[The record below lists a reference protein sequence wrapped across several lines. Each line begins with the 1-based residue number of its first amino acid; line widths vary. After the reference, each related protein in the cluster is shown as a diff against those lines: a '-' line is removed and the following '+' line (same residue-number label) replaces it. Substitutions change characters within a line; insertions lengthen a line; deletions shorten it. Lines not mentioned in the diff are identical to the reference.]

1 MSKTRY
7 NLDLVFAN
15 VFFGANFSF
24 YVSLTRNYLDFQQI
38 FMLQVL
44 SAAVFFI
51 PFALFSRYSYRI
63 TWRDVGN
70 ILIVTLLI
78 VYGWMYMLLWGSSY
92 TTPIDASVIATLG
105 PAFTLI
111 MDHLMHPRKY
121 IGTRVVGVV
130 CALVGAGILILGDGF
145 SLTHGSRA
153 QGNLFVLAAVV
164 AIAVNTVIIKPQL
177 EKLGTLVVMGWYYI
191 IGLAITAPFFWKYI
205 DHVPFL
211 RLPLF
216 AQAELGYILILGT
229 VLPMYLLYRGTEKLT
244 SVHTAL
250 YRYIQPVIAGILAIT
265 RGQAHFDA
273 AKPTLLLNSHHD
285 TVRPTAAWTRDPFA
299 ATWEGERLYG
309 LGANDTAQRRTAG
322 TLIGQQPFA
331 PGVGNRFAPLAC
343 EVEDD
348 HHRAAFAAHLAAG
361 EQLLEERQAL
371 RSHPFAGGRHPH
383 GVVHPDLPQVGGR
396 GRDGENP
403 QVCEQHLRAQHLF
416 VELHLAHVEIH
427 LLRDVVHVLKGVHVG
442 EPFLNR
448 GFERARHLIRG

>member
-1 MSKTRY
+1 MLHSAGVPKCECGGVIKPDVVLY
-7 NLDLVFAN
+7 EEGLD
-15 VFFGANFSF
+15 
-24 YVSLTRNYLDFQQI
+24 Q
-38 FMLQVL
+38 QVL

-273 AKPTLLLNSHHD
+273 ANITASVFIFAGVILVVVGYKYY
-285 TVRPTAAWTRDPFA
+285 VRH
-299 ATWEGERLYG
+299 G
-309 LGANDTAQRRTAG
+309 L
-322 TLIGQQPFA
+322 PK
-331 PGVGNRFAPLAC
+331 
-343 EVEDD
+343 
-348 HHRAAFAAHLAAG
+348 
-361 EQLLEERQAL
+361 L
-371 RSHPFAGGRHPH
+371 RSDGRLEH
-383 GVVHPDLPQVGGR
+383 
-396 GRDGENP
+396 
-403 QVCEQHLRAQHLF
+403 
-416 VELHLAHVEIH
+416 
-427 LLRDVVHVLKGVHVG
+427 
-442 EPFLNR
+442 
-448 GFERARHLIRG
+448 

>member
-250 YRYIQPVIAGILAIT
+250 YRYIPVSYT
-265 RGQAHFDA
+265 
-273 AKPTLLLNSHHD
+273 
-285 TVRPTAAWTRDPFA
+285 
-299 ATWEGERLYG
+299 
-309 LGANDTAQRRTAG
+309 
-322 TLIGQQPFA
+322 
-331 PGVGNRFAPLAC
+331 
-343 EVEDD
+343 
-348 HHRAAFAAHLAAG
+348 
-361 EQLLEERQAL
+361 
-371 RSHPFAGGRHPH
+371 
-383 GVVHPDLPQVGGR
+383 
-396 GRDGENP
+396 
-403 QVCEQHLRAQHLF
+403 HLRAH
-416 VELHLAHVEIH
+416 ET
-427 LLRDVVHVLKGVHVG
+427 
-442 EPFLNR
+442 
-448 GFERARHLIRG
+448 

>member
-164 AIAVNTVIIKPQL
+164 AIAINTVIIKPQL

-273 AKPTLLLNSHHD
+273 ANITASVFIFAGVILVVVGYKYY
-285 TVRPTAAWTRDPFA
+285 VRH
-299 ATWEGERLYG
+299 G
-309 LGANDTAQRRTAG
+309 L
-322 TLIGQQPFA
+322 PK
-331 PGVGNRFAPLAC
+331 
-343 EVEDD
+343 
-348 HHRAAFAAHLAAG
+348 
-361 EQLLEERQAL
+361 L
-371 RSHPFAGGRHPH
+371 RSDGRLEH
-383 GVVHPDLPQVGGR
+383 
-396 GRDGENP
+396 
-403 QVCEQHLRAQHLF
+403 
-416 VELHLAHVEIH
+416 
-427 LLRDVVHVLKGVHVG
+427 
-442 EPFLNR
+442 
-448 GFERARHLIRG
+448 

>member
-1 MSKTRY
+1 M
-7 NLDLVFAN
+7 
-15 VFFGANFSF
+15 
-24 YVSLTRNYLDFQQI
+24 
-38 FMLQVL
+38 
-44 SAAVFFI
+44 
-51 PFALFSRYSYRI
+51 
-63 TWRDVGN
+63 GN

-273 AKPTLLLNSHHD
+273 ANITASVFIFAGVILVVVGYKYY
-285 TVRPTAAWTRDPFA
+285 VRH
-299 ATWEGERLYG
+299 G
-309 LGANDTAQRRTAG
+309 L
-322 TLIGQQPFA
+322 PK
-331 PGVGNRFAPLAC
+331 
-343 EVEDD
+343 
-348 HHRAAFAAHLAAG
+348 
-361 EQLLEERQAL
+361 L
-371 RSHPFAGGRHPH
+371 RSDGRLEH
-383 GVVHPDLPQVGGR
+383 
-396 GRDGENP
+396 
-403 QVCEQHLRAQHLF
+403 
-416 VELHLAHVEIH
+416 
-427 LLRDVVHVLKGVHVG
+427 
-442 EPFLNR
+442 
-448 GFERARHLIRG
+448 